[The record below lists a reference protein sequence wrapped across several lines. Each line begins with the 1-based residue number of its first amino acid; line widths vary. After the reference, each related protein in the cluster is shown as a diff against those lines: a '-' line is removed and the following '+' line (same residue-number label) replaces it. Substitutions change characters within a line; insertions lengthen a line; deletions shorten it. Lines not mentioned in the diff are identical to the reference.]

1 MSNQSGIPVARI
13 ELLDELQVKAINDYA
28 KLDYPVKP
36 TLFFEFHGTEAGAR
50 EQAELVGEIARDYV
64 GANFK
69 WATRQA
75 DRTKLLQ
82 ARQDAYFATLAM
94 KPGAKDRATA
104 VCLDRKRVL

>member
-50 EQAELVGEIARDYV
+50 EQAALVGEIARDYG

-69 WATRQA
+69 WATRQD
-75 DRTKLLQ
+75 DRTQRSDGRRLGKECVSTCRSRWSPYHQ
-82 ARQDAYFATLAM
+82 
-94 KPGAKDRATA
+94 KKNS
-104 VCLDRKRVL
+104 K